1 MANNTR
7 SLKNKLTLVILGRSG
22 SGKGTQAEVISKR
35 LNRTGVAHL
44 ETGRFLR
51 QLIVKSNPTINI
63 LRTDMLRGKLAPS
76 WLAAFL
82 WLKQLIEK
90 GHADKHLVFDGAPR
104 RIWEAKLIDEVM
116 LWHKRAL
123 PICIYID
130 VGYKEGMR
138 RLLLRGRRD
147 DKPGAIKNR
156 MKFFDENV
164 LPVIRFYKKE
174 RRLLRI
180 NGNSPPGVVWREID
194 SALTKGFAKKWNC

>member
-1 MANNTR
+1 MGKIQ
-7 SLKNKLTLVILGRSG
+7 LKNKLTLVVLGRSG
-22 SGKGTQAEVISKR
+22 SGKGTQAEFIIKR
-35 LNRTGVAHL
+35 LNRAGAAHL

-51 QLIVKSNPTINI
+51 QLILKSNPTINI
-63 LRTDMLRGKLAPS
+63 LRIDMLRGKLAPS

-104 RIWEAKLIDEVM
+104 RIWEAELIDEVM

-147 DKPGAIKNR
+147 DKPVAIKNR

-164 LPVIRFYKKE
+164 LEVINYYKKNG
-174 RRLLRI
+174 RMLHI
-180 NGNSPPGVVWREID
+180 NGNPSREAVWKELD
-194 SALTKGFAKKWNC
+194 MALARKFGKRWVR